1 MSIGKLRKIRQ
12 LYFTYQ
18 DLADLFQISPKSAMV
33 SCSRYVQSGDLVRLK
48 RNTYILRERWE
59 HLSRDETFVLAN
71 LLQVP
76 SYVSLTTAL
85 VYYGY
90 TTQIQQDF
98 IESVA
103 TKRSR
108 EFHVQ
113 EVSFN
118 FTKIKKDYYSG
129 FVRESG
135 FFIATPEKALIDAV
149 YLSSMKRYRLDIG
162 SLDMGKFN
170 MERILKMIS
179 KYPERV
185 QKTLEDI
192 CGT

>member
-1 MSIGKLRKIRQ
+1 MSIRKLRKISQ

-59 HLSRDETFVLAN
+59 HLSRDETFVLSN

-76 SYVSLTTAL
+76 SYISLTTAL

-113 EVSFN
+113 EVTFN

-185 QKTLEDI
+185 QQTLEDL